1 MALGSKPNNIKEP
14 DLSQEMISIIERSH
28 RQGDGEGYDDIDSYK
43 YLIMDILTKNQDILK
58 TLHRKDLEQEDKKI
72 NGNKLAL
79 NSGINRSNI
88 NRFLRGQNKSITI
101 ESIAL
106 ICQALDITLK
116 DFFDDK
122 VFENVDVSD

>member
-1 MALGSKPNNIKEP
+1 MYLSDAMRVRIKKLIEKNN
-14 DLSQEMISIIERSH
+14 
-28 RQGDGEGYDDIDSYK
+28 
-43 YLIMDILTKNQDILK
+43 
-58 TLHRKDLEQEDKKI
+58 I

-101 ESIAL
+101 ESITL
-106 ICQALDITLK
+106 ICQALNITLK

-122 VFENVDVSD
+122 VFENVDVND

>member
-1 MALGSKPNNIKEP
+1 MYLSDAMRVRIKKLIEKNN
-14 DLSQEMISIIERSH
+14 
-28 RQGDGEGYDDIDSYK
+28 
-43 YLIMDILTKNQDILK
+43 
-58 TLHRKDLEQEDKKI
+58 I

-101 ESIAL
+101 ESITL
-106 ICQALDITLK
+106 ICQALNITLT

-122 VFENVDVSD
+122 VFENVDVND

>member
-1 MALGSKPNNIKEP
+1 MY
-14 DLSQEMISIIERSH
+14 LSDAMRIRIEN
-28 RQGDGEGYDDIDSYK
+28 
-43 YLIMDILTKNQDILK
+43 LIEENK
-58 TLHRKDLEQEDKKI
+58 T
-72 NGNKLAL
+72 NANKLAL
-79 NSGINRSNI
+79 DSGINRSNI
-88 NRFLRGQNKSITI
+88 NRFLRKQNKSITI

>member
-1 MALGSKPNNIKEP
+1 MYLSDAMRVRIKKLIEENN
-14 DLSQEMISIIERSH
+14 
-28 RQGDGEGYDDIDSYK
+28 
-43 YLIMDILTKNQDILK
+43 
-58 TLHRKDLEQEDKKI
+58 I

-101 ESIAL
+101 ESITL
-106 ICQALDITLK
+106 ICQALNITLK

-122 VFENVDVSD
+122 VFENVDVND

>member
-1 MALGSKPNNIKEP
+1 MYLSDAMRVRIKK
-14 DLSQEMISIIERSH
+14 IIE
-28 RQGDGEGYDDIDSYK
+28 
-43 YLIMDILTKNQDILK
+43 KNN
-58 TLHRKDLEQEDKKI
+58 I

-101 ESIAL
+101 ESITL
-106 ICQALDITLK
+106 ICQALNITLK

-122 VFENVDVSD
+122 VFENVDVND

>member
-1 MALGSKPNNIKEP
+1 MYLSDARRIRIKK
-14 DLSQEMISIIERSH
+14 LM
-28 RQGDGEGYDDIDSYK
+28 
-43 YLIMDILTKNQDILK
+43 
-58 TLHRKDLEQEDKKI
+58 EDKKI